1 MSSGAAGRRTGMTT
15 FHPYLFFSGDCRQA
29 FTRYNEVFGGD
40 LTILTNDD
48 IPEGERM
55 PGAAADSVMHA
66 AISLP
71 GGGLLMGSDDP
82 TGDGGPK
89 VGMSV
94 NVEVPDAEEAKR
106 VYDALAEG
114 GEVQMPLE
122 ATFFSPAFGGCVDR
136 FGVSWLVG
144 AEPAGQS

>member
-1 MSSGAAGRRTGMTT
+1 MSFHAYLVFTG
-15 FHPYLFFSGDCRQA
+15 SCKEA
-29 FTRYNEVFGGD
+29 FTRYNEVFGGE
-40 LTILTNDD
+40 LTILSNGD

-55 PGAAADSVMHA
+55 PGAGPDSVMHA

-82 TGDGGPK
+82 TGDGGAK

-94 NVEVPDAEEAKR
+94 NVEVPDADEAKR

-122 ATFFSPAFGGCVDR
+122 ATFFSPAFGGLVDR
-136 FGVSWLVG
+136 FGISWLVG
-144 AEPAGQS
+144 AAAPVDANAS

>member
-1 MSSGAAGRRTGMTT
+1 MTT

-29 FTRYNEVFGGD
+29 FTTYSEVFGGE
-40 LTILTNDD
+40 LTILTNAD

-66 AISLP
+66 ALTLP
-71 GGGLLMGSDDP
+71 DGGLLMGSDDP
-82 TGDGGPK
+82 TGDGGAK

-94 NVEVPDAEEAKR
+94 NASVADEAEAKR
-106 VYDALAEG
+106 VFDALAEG

-122 ATFFSPAFGGCVDR
+122 PTFFSPAFGGCVDR

-144 AEPAGQS
+144 AQPAGPS